1 MLDEDQTLWYCDK
14 ISNSQSDQ
22 DNNKEIKMSRGRSDS
37 WTDLKVQAKSKC
49 LAGKVRI
56 LNEEFLTEAL
66 RRSRAFSDLSI
77 IVYMYL
83 DRHS

>member
-37 WTDLKVQAKSKC
+37 
-49 LAGKVRI
+49 
-56 LNEEFLTEAL
+56 
-66 RRSRAFSDLSI
+66 
-77 IVYMYL
+77 
-83 DRHS
+83 